1 MRMMHLV
8 IWIATGILAGGGM
21 RVVLRAPREWGW
33 AGDLVTGCLGGVVGG
48 WLFRRTGFA
57 GSAGLTAHA
66 LFALVGAVTLLTS
79 QRSLRRL
86 LVAAAT
92 AAVASPAVVR
102 LEDRIRDLGET
113 ERRVVTAVLTRQRLA
128 TDPNQTFEER
138 STFGERLADLVA
150 RFGGSWTFIG
160 LFSIVMVGWISLN
173 EEMTAAFDPF
183 PFILLNLVLSGLAAL
198 QAPVIM
204 MSQNRQAARDRSDAK
219 SDYEVNVRAE
229 MEIMALHSKM
239 DLLREHEWSRLV
251 TVIERQ
257 QQTLEQL
264 QRRLDTLEGGV

>member
-1 MRMMHLV
+1 M
-8 IWIATGILAGGGM
+8 
-21 RVVLRAPREWGW
+21 
-33 AGDLVTGCLGGVVGG
+33 
-48 WLFRRTGFA
+48 
-57 GSAGLTAHA
+57 
-66 LFALVGAVTLLTS
+66 
-79 QRSLRRL
+79 
-86 LVAAAT
+86 
-92 AAVASPAVVR
+92 
-102 LEDRIRDLGET
+102 
-113 ERRVVTAVLTRQRLA
+113 TAVLTRHRLA